1 MFQNPE
7 PPKAEGPKPDTGR
20 RQPHSFVAAPL
31 TLAVIIPT
39 LNEAGNVAPL
49 LAALDRTLLGRRWEA
64 VFVDDGSTDGTV
76 DLIEQIARHRRDVRL
91 IRRVG
96 RRGLSSAVVEGMLAT
111 VAPIVAVIDGDMQH
125 DEAALPAL
133 VETIAEDRADV
144 AIGTRYADGGS
155 VGDWDRRRHRL
166 SAVGTR
172 LAALI
177 VGRAVSDPMS
187 GFFAIR
193 RALVV
198 EAAPRLSNV
207 GFKLLVDLL
216 ASAPQPVRIAEV
228 PYRFRTRQAGTSKL
242 DAMVSVEFALLLADK
257 LVGHVVPP
265 RFLMFLAVGGFGLLV
280 NLLVLGIALRLG
292 AGFVAA
298 QIAAVGVAILSNF
311 TLNNLFTY
319 RDRRLSGW
327 AWWRGLATFAL
338 VCATG
343 AAAQVSVANL
353 VYGTSH
359 SWWVAGI
366 AGALLGAVWNY
377 AASSFL
383 TWKLR

>member
-1 MFQNPE
+1 MYQNPQ
-7 PPKAEGPKPDTGR
+7 PPKADGPQPDAGR

-31 TLAVIIPT
+31 TLAVIVPT
-39 LNEAGNVAPL
+39 LNESGNIAPL

-64 VFVDDGSTDGTV
+64 VFVDDGSTDGTI
-76 DLIEQIARHRRDVRL
+76 DLIEQIARRRRDVRL
-91 IRRVG
+91 IRRIG

-133 VETIAEDRADV
+133 VAAIEEDQADV

-155 VGDWDRRRHRL
+155 VGEWDRRRHRL
-166 SAVGTR
+166 SAIGTR
-172 LAALI
+172 LATLI
-177 VGRAVSDPMS
+177 VGRTVSDPMS
-187 GFFAIR
+187 GFFAAR
-193 RALVV
+193 RTLVV

-216 ASAPQPVRIAEV
+216 ASAPAPVRIAEI
-228 PYRFRTRQAGTSKL
+228 PYHFRTRQAGASKL

-265 RFLMFLAVGGFGLLV
+265 RFLMFLTVGGFGLLV
-280 NLLVLGIALRLG
+280 NLLVLGLTLRLG

-298 QIAAVGVAILSNF
+298 QIVAVGAAILSNF
-311 TLNNLFTY
+311 TLNNVFTY

-327 AWWRGLATFAL
+327 AWGRGLVTFAL

-353 VYGTSH
+353 VYGTHH

-366 AGALLGAVWNY
+366 AGAMLGAVWNY